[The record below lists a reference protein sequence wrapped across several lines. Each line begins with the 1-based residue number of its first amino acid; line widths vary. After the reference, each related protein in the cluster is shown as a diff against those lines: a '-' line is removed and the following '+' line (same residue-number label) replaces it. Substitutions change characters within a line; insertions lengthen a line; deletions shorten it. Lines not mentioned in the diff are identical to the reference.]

1 MCGIAGVIDLRGS
14 REPDNAMVRHMA
26 SALRHRGPDDDGFM
40 FAPGVGIGNRRLAIV
55 GVTNGHQPI
64 FNETGTVG
72 VVGNGEFFDYP
83 EQKARLEARGHV
95 FRTCS
100 DTELIVHLYEDHGE
114 DLFQHLKGQFAFVLV
129 DVERR
134 KVLLARDR
142 VGICPLH
149 WSRQGDWLYFGSEIK
164 ALLASRAVPPVLDPR
179 GLDHIFTFF
188 ALGTRRTMF
197 AGIESVAPGH
207 YLRVDLRDDGGAATI
222 VERRYWDLDF
232 PDWGE
237 EEDSDDAAA
246 LIDEFEATFRRAVEI
261 RLRAD
266 VPVVSYL
273 SGGVDSA
280 YILATASS
288 LRGAPIPSFT
298 VTAPQSQFDETD
310 GAAATARQIGSSQTI
325 LDASAGVIAA
335 NYAGLI
341 EAAESPV
348 LDTSCAALLSLSRE
362 VHKQGKKVVLTG
374 EGADEAFAGYLWF
387 KWRELARTF
396 DIGQFHP
403 STVLSRLVRKATTP
417 HVRLA
422 ELRRIDDMIGG
433 PHAQSILYNLVAGS
447 RQRYYSADFKDQLG
461 SFVAYEDL
469 RFDPERMRRWHPLN
483 RSLYFG
489 YKVLLAGMLLSH
501 KGDRVTMANSV
512 EARYPFLDEDVI
524 AFGARLHPRWKLRR
538 GVKEKF
544 LLRLAAARILP
555 AEIASRAKSMFRLPL
570 AESFFTSPPAFV
582 RELMSEDALATTGY
596 FDVTTVRKDYET
608 FGRGQKLGTFKSLG
622 LTGVMA
628 TQLWHHLF
636 LGGGLCDL
644 PVPTFRSQAKAGIRL
659 AA

>member
-14 REPDNAMVRHMA
+14 REPDNVMVRHMA

-40 FAPGVGIGNRRLAIV
+40 FAPGVGMGNRRLAIV
-55 GVTNGHQPI
+55 GVTNGRQPI
-64 FNETGTVG
+64 FNETGKIG
-72 VVGNGEFFDYP
+72 VIGNGELFDYP
-83 EQKARLEARGHV
+83 EQKAQLEAKGHV

-100 DTELIVHLYEDHGE
+100 DTEIIVHLYEDHGE
-114 DLFQHLKGQFAFVLV
+114 DMFQHLKGQFAFVLI
-129 DVERR
+129 DIEQRQ
-134 KVLLARDR
+134 VLLARDR

-164 ALLASRAVPPVLDPR
+164 ALLASHAVSPELDPR

-188 ALGTRRTMF
+188 AMGTRRTMF
-197 AGIESVAPGH
+197 QGIESVAPGH
-207 YLRVDLRDDGGAATI
+207 YLRVDFRDDGSPASV

-237 EEDSDDAAA
+237 EYDSDAAT
-246 LIDEFEATFRRAVEI
+246 LIEEFEATFRRAVEI

-298 VTAPQSQFDETD
+298 VSAPQSQFDETD
-310 GAAATARQIGSSQTI
+310 GAAATARAIGSKQTV

-335 NYAGLI
+335 NYARLI
-341 EAAESPV
+341 QAAESPV

-362 VHKQGKKVVLTG
+362 VQKQGNKVVITG

-387 KWRELARTF
+387 KWRELGRML
-396 DIGQFHP
+396 DVGQFHP
-403 STVLSRLVRKATTP
+403 STVLSRIVRKASTP
-417 HVRLA
+417 HVHLS
-422 ELRRIDDMIGG
+422 EMRRIDDMIGG

-447 RQRYYSADFKDQLG
+447 RHRYYHADFRERLG

-469 RFDPERMRRWHPLN
+469 RFDPERIRRWHPLN

-512 EARYPFLDEDVI
+512 EGRYPFLDEEMI
-524 AFGARLHPRWKLRR
+524 AFAARLHPRWKLRR
-538 GVKEKF
+538 GVKEKY
-544 LLRLAAARILP
+544 LLRQAAARVLP
-555 AEIASRAKSMFRLPL
+555 AEIASRRKSMFRLPL

-582 RELMSEDALATTGY
+582 RQLMSEDSLTKTGY
-596 FDVTTVRKDYET
+596 FDAAAVRGDYEV
-608 FGRGQKLGTFKSLG
+608 FGRGEKLGTFKSLG

-644 PVPTFRSQAKAGIRL
+644 PVPSFRSRAKTGVRF

>member
-1 MCGIAGVIDLRGS
+1 MCGIAGAIDLTGS
-14 REPDNAMVRHMA
+14 REPDNLVVRHMA

-40 FAPGVGIGNRRLAIV
+40 FAPGFGMGNRRLAIV
-55 GVTNGHQPI
+55 GVTNGRQPI
-64 FNETGTVG
+64 YNETGTVG
-72 VVGNGEFFDYP
+72 VIGNGEFFDYP
-83 EQKARLEARGHV
+83 ELKARLEAKGHV

-100 DTELIVHLYEDHGE
+100 DTEIIIHLYEELGE
-114 DLFQHLKGQFAFVLV
+114 DLFHHLKGQFAFVLV
-129 DVERR
+129 DIQQR

-164 ALLASRAVPPVLDPR
+164 ALLASHAVAPALDPR

-188 ALGTRRTMF
+188 AMGTRRTMF
-197 AGIESVAPGH
+197 AGIQSVAPGH
-207 YLRVDLRDDGGAATI
+207 YLRITFRSDGAPASI
-222 VERRYWDLDF
+222 DERCYWDLDF
-232 PDWGE
+232 PDWGQE
-237 EEDSDDAAA
+237 HDSDAAT
-246 LIDEFEATFRRAVEI
+246 LIEEFEATFRRAVEI

-280 YILATASS
+280 YILAMASS
-288 LRGAPIPSFT
+288 IRGAPVPSFT
-298 VTAPQSQFDETD
+298 VSAPQSVFDETQ
-310 GAAATARQIGSSQTI
+310 GAAATAHQIGSSQTI

-335 NYAGLI
+335 NYAKLI

-362 VHKQGKKVVLTG
+362 VHKQGNKVVITG

-387 KWRELARTF
+387 KWRELGRMF
-396 DIGQFHP
+396 DVGSFHL
-403 STVLSRLVRKATTP
+403 STVLSRAVRKATTP
-417 HVRLA
+417 HVHLS
-422 ELRRIDDMIGG
+422 EMRRIDDMIGG
-433 PHAQSILYNLVAGS
+433 PHAQSILYNFVAGS
-447 RQRYYSADFKDQLG
+447 RHRYYNADFRDRLG
-461 SFVAYEDL
+461 PFVAYEDL
-469 RFDPERMRRWHPLN
+469 HFDPERMRRWHPLN

-501 KGDRVTMANSV
+501 KGDRVAMANSV
-512 EARYPFLDEDVI
+512 EARYPFLDEEVI
-524 AFGARLHPRWKLRR
+524 AFAARLHPRWKLRR
-538 GVKEKF
+538 GTKEKY
-544 LLRLAAARILP
+544 LLRQAAARMLP
-555 AEIASRAKSMFRLPL
+555 PEIAARRKSMFRLPL

-582 RELMSEDALATTGY
+582 RELMSEEALAKTGY
-596 FDVTTVRKDYET
+596 FDVATVRKDYEV
-608 FGRGQKLGTFKSLG
+608 FGRGEKLRTFKSLG

-628 TQLWHHLF
+628 AQLWHHLF

-644 PVPTFRSQAKAGIRL
+644 PVPSFRSPAKIQL